1 MQSKEEDTVAM
12 EDSQAHSL
20 RNAQKGEKALRLR
33 LDDVTL
39 ERVSSVF
46 RVEAR
51 CFLLDPTNQTC
62 VFANDDGS
70 FGDQLTANAVY
81 EVSGMALAPEEG
93 ETSPFGIGSSSGNFH
108 ALASRVKGS
117 SFSRFAPR
125 GHGGITAPATNTP
138 KHSPQSGVASKLK
151 SSAGS
156 ASSKMRTI
164 GFPEG

>member
-70 FGDQLTANAVY
+70 FGDQLTANAVLRG
-81 EVSGMALAPEEG
+81 ERHGACAGRRRNITIRHRELEWKLSCACLSGKRFLVLPLCAAWPWWNHCACHEHAQTL
-93 ETSPFGIGSSSGNFH
+93 TSIGSSIEVEVQC
-108 ALASRVKGS
+108 RV
-117 SFSRFAPR
+117 R
-125 GHGGITAPATNTP
+125 
-138 KHSPQSGVASKLK
+138 LK
-151 SSAGS
+151 QDENNRLS
-156 ASSKMRTI
+156 
-164 GFPEG
+164 